1 MLLTNKLY
9 KEVSLDEYKA
19 AKKVAINH
27 LTYNY
32 SSKTDKEKW
41 DFLLPKLAALVPNQ
55 INSTLWGVRF
65 KDELANFQRK
75 RKEGNAN
82 FFNLSLHDSLDY
94 FENFYFLY
102 TIEDKK
108 FKLNTAQK
116 NKLLEAIFDAM
127 GTCETGINTRFDMVL
142 KLYRTDLDWVT
153 NCLSKQRYELVSGLH
168 DRFNY
173 ERNVHGLFH
182 VHVLNIMNQ
191 EAKKSGFGLT
201 IDHSLRDVWEHKI
214 QTPSGVFIPKSDVQ
228 TYFKQHAPGIFKQ
241 DYDDQILETLSQ
253 HLLFEINELYQP
265 VNGVPWDIAGRT
277 LEGEDITAFNKF
289 IQDRL
294 GFDGAGGELGD
305 PNDDYTQFTLK
316 PRADFFALLRGFVQE
331 KLIREGHHI
340 PMDGISDASDADLKN
355 VRFKNGITVAALKD
369 VNQAIVGC
377 DAETKRACRATLIKH
392 ADVVL
397 QYPDL
402 LLLHVKTNPELLSIL
417 PKVLTRDAYFLEQA
431 VSTVD
436 ALLADAISG
445 RDNREIR
452 YLRALLLRLA
462 RHDKSYLNQC
472 TTTMGREYFEQYTD
486 AKANNKIQALAGLK
500 QNEVLGFSK
509 TARLAQGLTPDELIE
524 IIRYRKQHNLPP
536 LPYCNDASGLE
547 LFKQELGT
555 QRINQWD
562 TQGLAALRGQASE
575 CVRLGIDKPVLGGD
589 SALKHLAKNDLWFMA
604 MARHQQANTGSFKNL
619 RQAWNLL
626 MQCCKRLLAVLWE
639 LTKIMLTLVMG
650 LSLVVLAVLTID
662 LLPPFLFLSIWLFS
676 LAALALSQVLE
687 NRDLALAAF
696 VVGLIGFCLLAF
708 NAVILAVILQVTIA
722 LIVYQVI
729 FNLVPVAEEFY
740 DTVALFCTRAFAIFY
755 DDESGYTPN
764 TTDDEL
770 MACDKIIAD
779 IAVDGYDVSLEKVD
793 ALMNMQK
800 TIAMDNEPGDHLN
813 KPYRFF
819 YHDEER
825 NVSFNDVVA
834 MAPEDERLFAMG

>member
-19 AKKVAINH
+19 ASKVAINH

-55 INSTLWGVRF
+55 INSTLDGVRF
-65 KDELANFQRK
+65 KDGLANFQRQ

-82 FFNLSLHDSLDY
+82 LFNLSLHDCLDY

-102 TIEDKK
+102 TTEDKK
-108 FKLNTAQK
+108 FKLNAAKK

-173 ERNVHGLFH
+173 EYNVGGAYQ
-182 VHVLNIMNQ
+182 VHILNIMNR
-191 EAKKSGFGLT
+191 EAEHAGLGL
-201 IDHSLRDVWEHKI
+201 HSEHSVSDVWVY
-214 QTPSGVFIPKSDVQ
+214 SIPNVTKKDVQ
-228 TYFKQHAPGIFKQ
+228 TYFTQHAPRIFKE
-241 DYDDQILETLSQ
+241 DYEEKILETLSQ

-265 VNGVPWDIAGRT
+265 INGVPWDKAGRT

-294 GFDGAGGELGD
+294 GFDGAGAELGD
-305 PNDDYTQFTLK
+305 FNDDYTQFTLK
-316 PRADFFALLRGFVQE
+316 PRAEFFALLRGFVQT
-331 KLIREGHHI
+331 KLIRDGHHI

-355 VRFKNGITVAALKD
+355 VRLKNGVTVAALKE

-377 DAETKRACRATLIKH
+377 NAETKRACRATLIKH

-436 ALLADAISG
+436 ALLADAISAE
-445 RDNREIR
+445 DNDEIGH
-452 YLRALLLRLA
+452 LRALLLRLV

-472 TTTMGREYFEQYTD
+472 TSTMGREFFEQYTD
-486 AKANNKIQALAGLK
+486 AKANNKEQALEGLK
-500 QNEVLGFSK
+500 QDAVLGFSK
-509 TARLAQGLTPDELIE
+509 TARLAQGLTPDEFIE
-524 IIRYRKQHNLPP
+524 IIRYRKQHHLPP

-555 QRINQWD
+555 QRINQWN
-562 TQGLAALRGQASE
+562 TQGLAALRGQASK
-575 CVRLGIDKPVLGGD
+575 CVRLNIDKPVLGGD

-604 MARHQQANTGSFKNL
+604 MARYQRSNTGSFKNL
-619 RQAWNLL
+619 GQAWNLL

-639 LTKIMLTLVMG
+639 LTKIMLTLVIG
-650 LSLVVLAVLTID
+650 ISLVVLAALTID
-662 LLPPFLFLSIWLFS
+662 LLPPFIFLSIWFFS

-687 NRDLALAAF
+687 NRDLALASC
-696 VVGLIGFCLLAF
+696 VVGFIGFCLLSF
-708 NAVILAVILQVTIA
+708 DVVILQVTIF
-722 LIVYQVI
+722 LIAYQIVC
-729 FNLVPVAEEFY
+729 NLVPVVEAFY
-740 DTVALFCTRAFAIFY
+740 DTVALFCTRTLAIFY

-793 ALMNMQK
+793 ALINIQNK
-800 TIAMDNEPGDHLN
+800 IAKDDEPGDHLN

-819 YHDEER
+819 SHDAEQA
-825 NVSFNDVVA
+825 VSFNDVIA